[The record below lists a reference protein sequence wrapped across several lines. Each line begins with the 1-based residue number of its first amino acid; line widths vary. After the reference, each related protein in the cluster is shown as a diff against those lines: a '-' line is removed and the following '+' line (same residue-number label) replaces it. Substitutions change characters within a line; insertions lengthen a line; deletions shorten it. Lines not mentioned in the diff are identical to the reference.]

1 MKRVFDLVVASL
13 LLILT
18 LPILS
23 VAVTV
28 VWLSSSGPVFFGHT
42 RCGRKGVPFKCLKFR
57 TMVVGAQDWLVQDP
71 ELREQYREN
80 GFKLRVEQD
89 PRITKVGRPMR
100 RAYLD
105 ELPQLINVLRGD
117 MSLVGP
123 RPIIEEEL
131 EWYGDSKDELLS
143 VRPGIFGPWTA
154 QGKSRV
160 DYPKRVE
167 IELSYIRDKNPIK
180 DGIILARNI
189 PAVLS
194 GQPEN

>member
-1 MKRVFDLVVASL
+1 
-13 LLILT
+13 
-18 LPILS
+18 
-23 VAVTV
+23 
-28 VWLSSSGPVFFGHT
+28 
-42 RCGRKGVPFKCLKFR
+42 
-57 TMVVGAQDWLVQDP
+57 MVVGAQDWLVQDP

-131 EWYGDSKDELLS
+131 EWYGDSKDELLT

>member
-1 MKRVFDLVVASL
+1 MASL

-18 LPILS
+18 LPILA

-28 VWLSSSGPVFFGHT
+28 VWFSSSGPVFFGHT
-42 RCGRKGVPFKCLKFR
+42 RCGRKGIPFKCLKFR

-80 GFKLRVEQD
+80 GFKLRVGQD

-131 EWYGDSKDELLS
+131 EWYGDCKDELLS

-154 QGKSRV
+154 QGKRRV

-167 IELSYIRDKNPIK
+167 IELSYIRDKNPVK

-189 PAVLS
+189 PAVLT

>member
-18 LPILS
+18 LPILA
-23 VAVTV
+23 VAVMV

-42 RCGRKGVPFKCLKFR
+42 RCGRKGIPFKCLKFR

-80 GFKLRVEQD
+80 GFKLRIGQD

-100 RAYLD
+100 RTYLD

-131 EWYGDSKDELLS
+131 EWYGDCKDELLS
-143 VRPGIFGPWTA
+143 VRPGIFGSWTA
-154 QGKSRV
+154 QGKRRV

-167 IELSYIRDKNPIK
+167 IELSYIRDKNPVK

-189 PAVLS
+189 PAVLT